1 MQLLRY
7 RKLLTQALS
16 ENLGKGL
23 YFLLHTLNIN
33 ICCLLYIAHTQ
44 GMFAEV
50 FLTMSGTIF
59 YFAIFQ

>member
-7 RKLLTQALS
+7 RKLLTQVLS

-23 YFLLHTLNIN
+23 YFLLHTLN